1 MKKLLRYSMGCWMA
15 LTAAAVLPACD
26 DDEAAVQVPAYVYPS
41 KMEVKLSPEL
51 EQYVYLDETGTPVLP
66 MMKGTSASLDFEIR
80 PDTVTYRDVKWTSS
94 DESVATVDADGTVTA
109 VSGDGRGYAVIQVAP
124 VPLYAGSGIYGTLKV
139 AVANTLVEAEEVSIE
154 AAGAKV
160 YAGEQLQLT
169 ATVSPANATYR
180 TVKWTSSNE
189 EVATIDAKG
198 VVTGKKYAQ
207 NHVPVTFT
215 ATTLDGS
222 RVSTKVKIMIDQVVA
237 PEQVTIDAAY
247 DVESGYRCAINE
259 KTLKLA
265 FTTVPEDCTLSQLA
279 WSSSDESIATVE
291 GGVVTF
297 NQDGTFGDVTI
308 SATCPTTGASSA
320 TTLRLDAGLVR
331 ELFRNEQN
339 VTWRDA
345 KQSGNN
351 TSTAT
356 EWHDGYV
363 TVTTYKQNDTAQRAG
378 FKCQSA
384 KTWLHAGNYP
394 IFAIRMDDVADLYKS
409 KGCTARNITLDAV
422 GKAGDTDFK
431 GGLDGNNNKW
441 LHDYKCSDGSHVF
454 IYDLSTQKWATGGV
468 LPTTSVA
475 TFTAMQFKYADM
487 KTLTEQVTYNVY
499 WVQTFRTIEDLQ
511 QYIEGE
517 GLTYEVI
524 K

>member
-1 MKKLLRYSMGCWMA
+1 M
-15 LTAAAVLPACD
+15 
-26 DDEAAVQVPAYVYPS
+26 
-41 KMEVKLSPEL
+41 
-51 EQYVYLDETGTPVLP
+51 
-66 MMKGTSASLDFEIR
+66 
-80 PDTVTYRDVKWTSS
+80 
-94 DESVATVDADGTVTA
+94 
-109 VSGDGRGYAVIQVAP
+109 
-124 VPLYAGSGIYGTLKV
+124 
-139 AVANTLVEAEEVSIE
+139 
-154 AAGAKV
+154 
-160 YAGEQLQLT
+160 
-169 ATVSPANATYR
+169 
-180 TVKWTSSNE
+180 
-189 EVATIDAKG
+189 
-198 VVTGKKYAQ
+198 
-207 NHVPVTFT
+207 
-215 ATTLDGS
+215 
-222 RVSTKVKIMIDQVVA
+222 
-237 PEQVTIDAAY
+237 
-247 DVESGYRCAINE
+247 
-259 KTLKLA
+259 
-265 FTTVPEDCTLSQLA
+265 
-279 WSSSDESIATVE
+279 
-291 GGVVTF
+291 TF

-363 TVTTYKQNDTAQRAG
+363 TVTTYKQNDTAQRAD

-422 GKAGDTDFK
+422 GKAGETDFK